1 MSIVVKVGDRRA
13 QFDVDGMLENLNNT
27 THDELA
33 VLFWSKYSPWTATNV
48 ESKNRRL
55 NQILLML
62 TYYLARSTRSTT
74 TAMPIAILPVAASVV
89 MAYGSG
95 VQASNNRSTARP
107 PGRASP
113 RVRSRVGDEQPE
125 SAWKRRRSSIGTGS
139 SGSGMT
145 HVDNQGRR
153 DTKDVPDYEKFTAIQ
168 KEFWD
173 NCTSSFLFG
182 M

>member
-48 ESKNRRL
+48 ESKNRR
-55 NQILLML
+55 
-62 TYYLARSTRSTT
+62 RSTRSTT

-125 SAWKRRRSSIGTGS
+125 SAWTRRRSSIGTGS